1 MSSRLKTIESY
12 KKESNS
18 FSSPVRTS
26 SIYNQPAYRKAAGK
40 AGKRG
45 YSMAELPAALFLL
58 FIGLMFPLLIMASLG
73 YRASILYFACDAS
86 ARKAAKSPTYT
97 DGVTNAD
104 TTLKTS
110 LKDFSG
116 ITTVAPVCTILVKP
130 LTGGKAT
137 ESKTKLAAG
146 SIDTSKNLY
155 FVRTY
160 VDADL
165 DALVHFD
172 PTWMK
177 MNIPGLTGPYHL
189 QLNIESYSENPN
201 GLSE

>member
-1 MSSRLKTIESY
+1 MSSRLNKIESY
-12 KKESNS
+12 KKESEGLS
-18 FSSPVRTS
+18 APGGASSVHSNT
-26 SIYNQPAYRKAAGK
+26 IHRKAARK
-40 AGKRG
+40 AGRRG

-58 FIGLMFPLLIMASLG
+58 FIGLMFPLMIMASLG

-104 TTLKTS
+104 TTLKSS

-137 ESKTKLAAG
+137 EFKTKLAAG

-165 DALVHFD
+165 DPLVHFD

-177 MNIPGLTGPYHL
+177 MNVPGLTGPYHL